1 MVSADFVRPVTVA
14 VTGTHSTGKSTFLR
28 QVAEQLHRDRVEVA
42 VVADLGAAAVEHGLP
57 ILQKHTWAST
67 LWIVS
72 RGMSLEAQAW
82 TRADVV
88 LVDRPVP
95 DALGYYEAAL
105 ESRGDQPDPMCIKQL
120 EQLVAWHARHYDLV
134 LRTVLDQ
141 RIPLDLSK
149 PRGTDLQFRSLA
161 DRHVAKVLERLGIGH
176 ELLPSD
182 EHDRALIE
190 VMAFIHARLDVWS
203 TRTTITDH
211 KA

>member
-1 MVSADFVRPVTVA
+1 MSTDFVRPVTVA

-42 VVADLGAAAVEHGLP
+42 VVADLGAEAMEHGLP
-57 ILQKHTWAST
+57 LLQQHTWAST

-88 LVDRPVP
+88 LVDRPVS

-105 ESRGDQPDPMCIKQL
+105 DYRGGQPDPGNIDQL
-120 EQLVAWHARHYDLV
+120 EQLVARHIRHYDLV
-134 LRTVLDQ
+134 LRTVLDP

-176 ELLPSD
+176 DLLPAD
-182 EHDRALIE
+182 GHDRALAE
-190 VMAFIHARLDVWS
+190 VMAFVKGHLDGPM
-203 TRTTITDH
+203 RTTITDSN
-211 KA
+211 A